1 MTQYN
6 TLNVKLSNSRLNNSR
21 STMKNGTE
29 VTLNISLN
37 LIGSSN
43 DETNFP
49 KTQLPKFVQ
58 MGGFAGNFVDL
69 LNPDKSPIHINK
81 KNF

>member
-49 KTQLPKFVQ
+49 KTQLPKIVQ